1 MFVLVC
7 PFDLSFESVDVPHVF
22 IEIRAGQWVLLSV
35 ISEGVG
41 SVLLNVLFV
50 REGRAM
56 RWAGTLP
63 LHLCQSF
70 EVVITRVKA
79 EFSFVVLEFVRV
91 IEVEVTLKAGV
102 IYGEDMLTEIA
113 LVKLSWV
120 LGHTKDKEKIK
131 EMMLTPF
138 AREINPRTDLN
149 SVVRSE

>member
-1 MFVLVC
+1 MFVLIC

-35 ISEGVG
+35 MSEGVS
-41 SVLLNVLFV
+41 SVLLKVLFV

-102 IYGEDMLTEIA
+102 IYGDFDVRIHIIMATAQSFPGNEAKVGSRKAIA
-113 LVKLSWV
+113 
-120 LGHTKDKEKIK
+120 
-131 EMMLTPF
+131 
-138 AREINPRTDLN
+138 N
-149 SVVRSE
+149 

>member
-1 MFVLVC
+1 MFVLIC

-41 SVLLNVLFV
+41 SVLLKVLFV

-70 EVVITRVKA
+70 EVVITGVKA
-79 EFSFVVLEFVRV
+79 EFSFVVLESVRV

-102 IYGEDMLTEIA
+102 IYGDFDVRIHIIMANAQSFPGNEA
-113 LVKLSWV
+113 KVGSRKGNSQLVL
-120 LGHTKDKEKIK
+120 L
-131 EMMLTPF
+131 LQ
-138 AREINPRTDLN
+138 L
-149 SVVRSE
+149 

>member
-1 MFVLVC
+1 MFVLIC

-35 ISEGVG
+35 MSEGVS
-41 SVLLNVLFV
+41 SVLLKVLFV

-102 IYGEDMLTEIA
+102 IYGDFDVRIHIIMANAQSFPGNEA
-113 LVKLSWV
+113 KVGSRKGNSQLVL
-120 LGHTKDKEKIK
+120 L
-131 EMMLTPF
+131 LQ
-138 AREINPRTDLN
+138 L
-149 SVVRSE
+149 

>member
-35 ISEGVG
+35 MSEGVS
-41 SVLLNVLFV
+41 SVLLKVLFV

-102 IYGEDMLTEIA
+102 IYGDFDVRIHIIMANAQSFPGNEA
-113 LVKLSWV
+113 KVGSRKGNSQLVL
-120 LGHTKDKEKIK
+120 L
-131 EMMLTPF
+131 LQ
-138 AREINPRTDLN
+138 L
-149 SVVRSE
+149 

>member
-1 MFVLVC
+1 MFVLIC

-70 EVVITRVKA
+70 EVVITGVKA
-79 EFSFVVLEFVRV
+79 KFSFVILEFVRV

-102 IYGEDMLTEIA
+102 IYGDFDVRIHIIMANAQSFPGNEAKVGSRKAIA
-113 LVKLSWV
+113 
-120 LGHTKDKEKIK
+120 
-131 EMMLTPF
+131 
-138 AREINPRTDLN
+138 N
-149 SVVRSE
+149 